1 MATRAYSGLAGHMI
15 RALSLDS
22 RLFREVAAPGGN
34 WQAAAV
40 VVVAALI
47 SGIGWGA
54 VSLVNL
60 ARSDTAG
67 MDLGSV
73 VSQSAFPNAIVLAFA
88 HLIAWPVWA
97 MGLWVVGT
105 HWAPADRPPP
115 WFGQIARALALAQ
128 APAALG
134 ALYVL
139 LVVIVGFA
147 RGPEGLR
154 SGVVWVTEFW
164 LFVLIGA
171 WVLAGTFLAVREA
184 LGLSSAR
191 TFVALVAVGL
201 AIAALLGLTVVV
213 LSGIA
218 GREFVGLNDD
228 DFGFRDDG
236 ATAMDVALGLDFN
249 LRFVGPCNTILHL
262 LSRSVLHPFA
272 Y

>member
-1 MATRAYSGLAGHMI
+1 
-15 RALSLDS
+15 
-22 RLFREVAAPGGN
+22 
-34 WQAAAV
+34 
-40 VVVAALI
+40 
-47 SGIGWGA
+47 
-54 VSLVNL
+54 
-60 ARSDTAG
+60 
-67 MDLGSV
+67 
-73 VSQSAFPNAIVLAFA
+73 
-88 HLIAWPVWA
+88 